1 MASYADYTYYTG
13 TFHGS
18 TIASTEFANLAIR
31 ASAAIDQATFGR
43 AASVITADDPAET
56 VTAIQMATCAVADDL
71 KGFETAQDGITSERV
86 GSHSVTYNEKSKMT
100 KSYDEI
106 TQETIELYLGNTGL
120 LCRWA

>member
-43 AASVITADDPAET
+43 AASVIAADDPAET
-56 VTAIQMATCAVADDL
+56 VTAIRMATCAVADDL
-71 KGFETAQDGITSERV
+71 KGFETAQDGITSDPAVSIGDVIEVAEFSSSKAVAV
-86 GSHSVTYNEKSKMT
+86 GYVTVT
-100 KSYDEI
+100 ADVI
-106 TQETIELYLGNTGL
+106 G
-120 LCRWA
+120 

>member
-1 MASYADYTYYTG
+1 V
-13 TFHGS
+13 
-18 TIASTEFANLAIR
+18 IA
-31 ASAAIDQATFGR
+31 
-43 AASVITADDPAET
+43 ADDPAET
-56 VTAIQMATCAVADDL
+56 VTAIRMATCAVADDL

-106 TQETIELYLGNTGL
+106 TQETIELYLGNSGL

>member
-43 AASVITADDPAET
+43 AAMYRVNPATRVVYDQGTTGFTAIATDPAVSVGDVIEVVDFVSNKAVAVGYAT
-56 VTAIQMATCAVADDL
+56 VTADVI
-71 KGFETAQDGITSERV
+71 K
-86 GSHSVTYNEKSKMT
+86 
-100 KSYDEI
+100 
-106 TQETIELYLGNTGL
+106 
-120 LCRWA
+120 